1 LRLLYLFIV
10 ATGWLSAQALVDLAR
25 IPAEFRE
32 FRKAVGNEKLD
43 CRVTPIKPRLNYSFR
58 FQTGYVL
65 DLPLRQ
71 YEGKGHQIAALLRV
85 TPEHAEREP
94 KYLITNTGLPEVP
107 DTKLHLELGGG
118 FVVGEGK
125 YRVEMTVADSSGR
138 RCLATWSITAKP
150 DKKEDDVPPGLSPG
164 MVDEVGLRRW
174 SRGSKALAEPGG
186 DRHITV
192 LMNVSPILP
201 WRTRLGGYDRSLLLS
216 SLAALLERLPVRKVR
231 LILFN
236 LDQQR
241 ELFQD
246 EDFGPSDFGRVANA
260 LGTIELGTVDYS
272 TLKNKS
278 GHIDLLTDLIEK
290 ARKDR
295 ESDAVVFL
303 GPKPWRFDKAPRG
316 AIPQRGSSDP
326 PFFYVQF
333 RPRMQAAAHTDTIM
347 SAVKQMGGKTFDV
360 YTPGDF
366 AAAIREVNKALV
378 AGQGAPRDAQGN
390 RSGDGNDVVFALIA
404 DQ

>member
-1 LRLLYLFIV
+1 MRPLYLFFV
-10 ATGWLSAQALVDLAR
+10 AIASLNAQELVDLAT

-32 FRKAVGNEKLD
+32 FRKAVGDEKLE

-58 FQTGYVL
+58 FQTGYIL

-71 YEGKGHQIAALLRV
+71 YAGKGHRIAALLRV

-94 KYLITNTGLPEVP
+94 KYLVTNTGLPEVP
-107 DTKLHLELGGG
+107 DTKLLLVLGGG

-138 RCLATWSITAKP
+138 RCLATWKITAKP
-150 DKKEDDVPPGLSPG
+150 DKKEDDVPPGLAPG
-164 MVDEVGLRRW
+164 VVDEVGLRRW
-174 SRGSKALAEPGG
+174 SRGSKAVAEPRG

-192 LMNVSPILP
+192 LMNVSPLLP

-216 SLAALLERLPVRKVR
+216 SLAALLERLPVSKVR
-231 LILFN
+231 LVLFS

-241 ELFQD
+241 QLFQD
-246 EDFGPSDFGRVANA
+246 DDFGPSDFGRVANA
-260 LGTIELGTVDYS
+260 IGTVELGTVDYS
-272 TLKNKS
+272 VLKNKA
-278 GHIDLLTDLIEK
+278 GHIDLLTDLIDK

-303 GPKPWRFDKAPRG
+303 GPKPWRFDKAPRH
-316 AIPQRGSSDP
+316 AIPQRGSLDP

-333 RPRMQAAAHTDTIM
+333 RPMMQAAAHTDTIM
-347 SAVKQMGGKTFDV
+347 SAVKHMGGKTFDV
-360 YTPGDF
+360 YRPGDF

-378 AGQGAPRDAQGN
+378 EDN
-390 RSGDGNDVVFALIA
+390 RVVPVAEHPTR
-404 DQ
+404 

>member
-1 LRLLYLFIV
+1 
-10 ATGWLSAQALVDLAR
+10 
-25 IPAEFRE
+25 
-32 FRKAVGNEKLD
+32 
-43 CRVTPIKPRLNYSFR
+43 
-58 FQTGYVL
+58 
-65 DLPLRQ
+65 
-71 YEGKGHQIAALLRV
+71 
-85 TPEHAEREP
+85 
-94 KYLITNTGLPEVP
+94 
-107 DTKLHLELGGG
+107 
-118 FVVGEGK
+118 
-125 YRVEMTVADSSGR
+125 
-138 RCLATWSITAKP
+138 
-150 DKKEDDVPPGLSPG
+150 